1 MSLFASL
8 QRWRTAESARKAKA
22 GDERPARLR
31 CAGKP
36 DSSERWTLLFFG
48 PTSSD
53 AVAKQAG
60 PKTVIPP
67 TSADTLTLSAPAIL
81 APVNRGATVQV
92 TVGQGNGLP
101 STVILDVAATGN
113 TTFPAI

>member
-8 QRWRTAESARKAKA
+8 QRWRTAESARKAKTRQQR
-22 GDERPARLR
+22 GPLGFDVLESR
-31 CAGKP
+31 
-36 DSSERWTLLFFG
+36 TLLSAG
-48 PTSSD
+48 LSSFLGRPRLTD

-81 APVNRGATVQV
+81 RRQ
-92 TVGQGNGLP
+92 
-101 STVILDVAATGN
+101 
-113 TTFPAI
+113 